1 MELQILI
8 SKKGTKVITATN
20 LYAALQLPE
29 QHFGTTLKKWL
40 SDVYEFLDDIRKP
53 AKLKDF
59 AEKKIAGNS
68 VIKDYYLSIELAK
81 LITLRSKSKAKL
93 KYAKWLNGVQD
104 RPETNISNGLSKEQI
119 QTVLELTKAMAR
131 FSCQQSAERQH
142 QQLYIANNNG
152 STTNW
157 WRYRSRILG
166 YSADSLKEKMQE
178 IGKAYKGKSQRDM
191 LLQVDRYELIRSAVI
206 DLFMGMGKDVA
217 EAKQLGDVAK
227 QFAQEMN
234 LEVFDDNKGS
244 SLFASTV
251 NKELLNSKGLAVGI

>member
-1 MELQILI
+1 
-8 SKKGTKVITATN
+8 
-20 LYAALQLPE
+20 
-29 QHFGTTLKKWL
+29 
-40 SDVYEFLDDIRKP
+40 
-53 AKLKDF
+53 
-59 AEKKIAGNS
+59 
-68 VIKDYYLSIELAK
+68 
-81 LITLRSKSKAKL
+81 
-93 KYAKWLNGVQD
+93 
-104 RPETNISNGLSKEQI
+104 
-119 QTVLELTKAMAR
+119 MAR

-166 YSADSLKEKMQE
+166 YSSESLKEQMQE
-178 IGKAYKGKSQRDM
+178 LGKPYKGKSQRDM

-206 DLFMGMGKDVA
+206 DLFMGMGKDVE